1 MSSPRRV
8 LLGVCGGIAAYKAA
22 QIVRCLQERGAEVRC
37 ILTRAATAFVTPL
50 TLEILSGHQ
59 VYQEEYLSANGSGR
73 ELHIDAATWGE
84 VLLVAPATAHLLA
97 RLALGLADD
106 FLSTTALAFQR
117 RLVVAPAMHENMWNH
132 PAVQGH
138 VRTLR
143 DRGVE
148 FIGPVHGRLAS
159 GDEGTGRLEE
169 PEVIAGATLEAE
181 RSASWTHRRVLVTAG
196 PTREPIDPVRFLSN
210 RSSGRMGFALAAAAA
225 ARGATVRLV
234 SGPVGLDTPIGV
246 ERVDV
251 VTAQEMEEAVLA
263 TAGDAD
269 VIIMAAAV
277 ADFRPRE
284 SRDQKIKKGEGPPKL
299 ELEPTHDILRGLR
312 DAAAGAYRVG
322 FAAETEDFETEA
334 ERKLN
339 EKGAD
344 MIVVNDVSRSDVG
357 FAARDN
363 EVTILRAGMDAERIP
378 RLPKREVAERI
389 LDAVESALERRSD
402 SA

>member
-37 ILTRAATAFVTPL
+37 ILTRAASAFVTPL
-50 TLEILSGHQ
+50 TLEVLSGHH

-73 ELHIDAATWGE
+73 ELHLDAASWGE
-84 VLLVAPATAHLLA
+84 VLLVAPATAHVLA

-106 FLSTTALAFQR
+106 FLSTTALAFQS
-117 RLVVAPAMHENMWNH
+117 RLVVAPAMHESMWDH

-138 VRTLR
+138 AQALR
-143 DRGVE
+143 ERGVE
-148 FIGPVHGRLAS
+148 FVGPVHGRLAS
-159 GDEGTGRLEE
+159 GDEGTGRLAE
-169 PEVIAGATLEAE
+169 PEVIADATLGLG
-181 RSASWTHRRVLVTAG
+181 RSASWNRRRVVVTAG
-196 PTREPIDPVRFLSN
+196 PTREPLDPVRFLSN

-225 ARGATVRLV
+225 ARGAAVQLV
-234 SGPVGLDTPIGV
+234 SGPVALDTPFGV

-251 VTAQEMEEAVLA
+251 VTAREMEAAVLA
-263 TAGDAD
+263 KAADAD

-284 SRDQKIKKGEGPPKL
+284 RRDQKIKKVDGAPTL
-299 ELEPTHDILRGLR
+299 ELESTHDILRGLGE
-312 DAAAGAYRVG
+312 AAPQAYRVG
-322 FAAETEDFETEA
+322 FAAETEDFEVEA
-334 ERKLN
+334 ERKLR

-344 MIVVNDVSRSDVG
+344 MIVANDVSRSDVG
-357 FAARDN
+357 FAATDN
-363 EVTILRAGMDAERIP
+363 EVTILRAGMGAERIP

-389 LDAVESALERRSD
+389 LDAVEAALEARAD